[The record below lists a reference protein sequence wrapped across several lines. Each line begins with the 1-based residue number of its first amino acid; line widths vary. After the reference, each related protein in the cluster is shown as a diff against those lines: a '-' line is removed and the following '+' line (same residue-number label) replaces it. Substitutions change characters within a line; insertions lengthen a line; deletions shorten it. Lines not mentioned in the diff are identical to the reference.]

1 MCTCCIRCLQRCGLV
16 NKYMKIVVINNI
28 YAPYDRGGAEQVV
41 KKTIQDLLKQD
52 HNVVLITGTPDKEEV
67 ITDNNL
73 IIYRIRP
80 NNIYF
85 YTSGHKHSAIIRLT
99 WHVVNM
105 FNFSASNKIKKILT
119 QQNPDIVHTHNLMG
133 LSFLIPNIIRS
144 KQIFHVHT
152 NHDVQ
157 LVEPSGMIIKQKE
170 NSWRYNGIFTKFYTN
185 LTKKLF
191 GSPDVVISP
200 SQFLNNFY
208 DSRGFFKDSKKVVV
222 RNPIPFTKTQDDC
235 IATML
240 SKDERSVNTKL
251 LYVGQIENHKGIET
265 LVCAF
270 MNVKNINLQLDILGS
285 GSELEKLK
293 KLAHNDNRIM
303 FHGRASRQK
312 VADFFKKSDVTV
324 VPSLCYENSP
334 TVIFESFF
342 FGVPVLA
349 SKMEGI
355 AELIEEGKNGI
366 TFEAGNIQELAQKI
380 SELDKQKLQIM
391 SKNAEQV
398 ITDMHRNP
406 YIDQLLAIYKR

>member
-1 MCTCCIRCLQRCGLV
+1 
-16 NKYMKIVVINNI
+16 MKIAVINNI
-28 YAPYDRGGAEQVV
+28 YSPYDRGGAEQVV

-52 HNVVLITGTPDKEEV
+52 HKVVLITGTPDKEEV
-67 ITDNNL
+67 VTDNNL
-73 IIYRIRP
+73 TIYRIRP

-85 YTSGHKHSAIIRLT
+85 YTSGHKHSAIIRLV
-99 WHVVNM
+99 WHAVNITNI
-105 FNFSASNKIKKILT
+105 FTANKIKKIL
-119 QQNPDIVHTHNLMG
+119 QQQKPDIVHTHNLMG
-133 LSFLIPNIIRS
+133 LSFLIPDVIRS
-144 KQIFHVHT
+144 QNIYHVHT

-170 NSWRYNGIFTKFYTN
+170 NSWRYNGIFTKLYTN

-191 GSPDVVISP
+191 GSPDIVISP

-208 DSRGFFKDSKKVVV
+208 KSRGFFKDSKKVVV
-222 RNPIPFTKTQDDC
+222 RNPIPFTKTQE
-235 IATML
+235 L
-240 SKDERSVNTKL
+240 LPQKDSVNTKL
-251 LYVGQIENHKGIET
+251 LYVGQIENHKGIEN
-265 LVCAF
+265 LVRAF
-270 MNVKNINLQLDILGS
+270 MDVENINIKLDILGS

-293 KLAHNDNRIM
+293 KLAHDDNRIM

-366 TFEAGNIQELAQKI
+366 TFKPGDIKELSDKI
-380 SELDKQKLQIM
+380 KNLDKQKLTIM
-391 SKNAEQV
+391 SQNAKQV
-398 ITDMHRNP
+398 ITDMHKNP
-406 YIDQLLAIYKR
+406 YIDQLLAIYNK